1 MCGVVGVSLRGV
13 SESDFELVERVF
25 HESMIRG
32 KHATG
37 VTWVQNDR
45 LHTIKEPAPVDVYFK
60 TNSMKRFYD
69 EENDRLALIGHIRY
83 STSDLRHNQ
92 PFAND
97 TMAISHNGVIS
108 QEPVESWPYKTETA
122 NDSELILRC
131 FEQHH
136 HPLVEFKHKSM
147 AVCVLGNTGQLCAFR
162 NHERP
167 LWISELENGYIFTST
182 KDIALRSGLTNTRKC
197 DKMYVYR
204 VGAQG
209 TLTVNDFFKDNSLE
223 DLQPESNKVER
234 WFNVR

>member
-1 MCGVVGVSLRGV
+1 MCGVIGVSLRGV
-13 SESDFELVERVF
+13 SESDLELVERVF

-60 TNSMKRFYD
+60 TNSMERFYD
-69 EENDRLALIGHIRY
+69 KEKDRLVLIGHIRY

-97 TMAISHNGVIS
+97 RLAIAHNGVIS
-108 QEPVESWPYKTETA
+108 QEPVETWPYKTETA

-131 FEQHH
+131 FEHHH

-147 AVCVLGNTGQLCAFR
+147 AVCVVGKTGQLCAFR

-167 LWISELENGYIFTST
+167 LWISRLDNGYIFTST
-182 KDIALRSGLTNTRKC
+182 KDIAIRSGLKDPQKC
-197 DKMYVYR
+197 DRMIVYR
-204 VGAQG
+204 IGQAG
-209 TLTVNDFFKDNSLE
+209 TLTVNDFFKDNSLN
-223 DLQPESNKVER
+223 DLQPESNR
-234 WFNVR
+234 IANWFAA